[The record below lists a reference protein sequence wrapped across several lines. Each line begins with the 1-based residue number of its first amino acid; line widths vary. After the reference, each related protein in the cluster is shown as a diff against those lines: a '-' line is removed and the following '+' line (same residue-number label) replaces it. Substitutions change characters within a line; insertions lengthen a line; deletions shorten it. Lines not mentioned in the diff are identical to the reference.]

1 MLQHGTLCIMSAA
14 AVQPLIV
21 GRYAIFDRI
30 AAGGMASVH
39 VGRLLGEGGFAR
51 TVAVK
56 RLHPQFALDP
66 EFVAMFLDEAR
77 LAARIRHPN
86 VVATVDIVASEGEP
100 LLVMEYVDGESL
112 SALLRA
118 AHVGNEPAPIDVVA
132 GVMTQALAGLHAAH
146 EAKNDLGEPLGLVH
160 RDVSPQNV
168 LVGTD
173 GVARVLDF
181 GVAKALGKLHTTRE
195 GQLKGKLG
203 YLAPE
208 QIAGHAVTRR
218 TDVFAAAVVLWESL
232 AGRRL
237 FAADSEGG
245 VLQRI
250 MDGAV
255 QAPSVHAPSVPAALD
270 AVVMRGL
277 SKEPADRF
285 DSAMEMAEAIERAT
299 TAATARSIGQWVSN
313 LAGPTLQARA
323 RLIESI
329 ESSTAG
335 QAASPRLPPSPAI
348 AAAPTI
354 PDAREAPQTSISVA
368 SDRERVAPP
377 PKRWS
382 WAWVGLG
389 GAVMGGA
396 VASAVLLGRTQPRDA
411 AMPSAIG
418 TPAVV
423 AAPPPSD
430 SSPPQQDPP
439 STSAAPIVSAA
450 APAPTTHAPTKRPA
464 RPRPV
469 PATGP
474 TPPAPSGLYTRE

>member
-1 MLQHGTLCIMSAA
+1 MSAA
-14 AVQPLIV
+14 AVQPLVV

-100 LLVMEYVDGESL
+100 LLVMEYVDGEAFST
-112 SALLRA
+112 LLRA
-118 AHVGNEPAPIDVVA
+118 AHDRNEHAPIDVVA
-132 GVMTQALAGLHAAH
+132 GVMIQALTGLHAAH

-181 GVAKALGKLHTTRE
+181 GVAKALGKLHTTRD

-208 QIAGHAVTRR
+208 QVAGHAVTRR
-218 TDVFAAAVVLWESL
+218 TDVFAASVVLWEAL
-232 AGRRL
+232 TGRRL
-237 FAADSEGG
+237 FSADSEGG
-245 VLQRI
+245 VLKGI
-250 MDGAV
+250 MDTIV
-255 QAPSVHAPSVPAALD
+255 QAPSVHAPDVPAALD
-270 AVVMRGL
+270 AVVLQGL

-285 DSAMEMAEAIERAT
+285 DSAKEMAEAIERAAT
-299 TAATARSIGQWVSN
+299 PATARSIGQWVSD
-313 LAGPTLQARA
+313 LAGPILQART

-329 ESSTAG
+329 ESSSAG
-335 QAASPRLPPSPAI
+335 QAAAPRLPAPPAI

-354 PDAREAPQTSISVA
+354 PDKEMPHTSVSVA
-368 SDRERVAPP
+368 SDRERVPPP

-396 VASAVLLGRTQPRDA
+396 VASAILLGRTQPRDPA
-411 AMPSAIG
+411 LPSSMG
-418 TPAVV
+418 TPA
-423 AAPPPSD
+423 AIATPPPSD
-430 SSPPQQDPP
+430 TSPLQDPP
-439 STSAAPIVSAA
+439 SLSAAPLVSATA
-450 APAPTTHAPTKRPA
+450 PPPATSTTGHAPARRPTRPRPGPAPAP
-464 RPRPV
+464 
-469 PATGP
+469 G
-474 TPPAPSGLYTRE
+474 PPAPSGLYTRE

>member
-1 MLQHGTLCIMSAA
+1 MAAA

-39 VGRLLGEGGFAR
+39 VGRLLGESGFAR

-112 SALLRA
+112 STLLRA
-118 AHVGNEPAPIDVVA
+118 THRRNERVPVDVVA

-168 LVGTD
+168 VVGTD

-208 QIAGHAVTRR
+208 QVAGHAVTRR
-218 TDVFAAAVVLWESL
+218 TDVFAAAVVLWEAL
-232 AGRRL
+232 VGRRL

-250 MDGAV
+250 MDTNV
-255 QAPSVHAPSVPAALD
+255 QAPSVHAPDVPAALD
-270 AVVMRGL
+270 AVVLRGL

-285 DSAMEMAEAIERAT
+285 DSAMEMAEAIERAAP
-299 TAATARSIGQWVSN
+299 AATARSIGQWVSD

-335 QAASPRLPPSPAI
+335 QPAAPRLPTPPAI

-354 PDAREAPQTSISVA
+354 PDAREVPHTSIPVA
-368 SDRERVAPP
+368 SDRERVASP

-396 VASAVLLGRTQPRDA
+396 VASAIQLGRAQPRDSA
-411 AMPSAIG
+411 LPSTIG
-418 TPAVV
+418 TPAAV

-430 SSPPQQDPP
+430 SSPPQEDPP
-439 STSAAPIVSAA
+439 SISAAALVSAA
-450 APAPTTHAPTKRPA
+450 APAPTTSATGHAPRRSP
-464 RPRPV
+464 RPRPA
-469 PATGP
+469 PATAP
-474 TPPAPSGLYTRE
+474 APPAPSGLYTRE

>member
-1 MLQHGTLCIMSAA
+1 
-14 AVQPLIV
+14 
-21 GRYAIFDRI
+21 
-30 AAGGMASVH
+30 
-39 VGRLLGEGGFAR
+39 
-51 TVAVK
+51 
-56 RLHPQFALDP
+56 
-66 EFVAMFLDEAR
+66 
-77 LAARIRHPN
+77 
-86 VVATVDIVASEGEP
+86 IVASEGEP
-100 LLVMEYVDGESL
+100 LLVMEYIDGESL
-112 SALLRA
+112 SSLLRA
-118 AHVGNEPAPIDVVA
+118 AHDRNEKVAVDVVA

-208 QIAGHAVTRR
+208 QVAGHTVTRR
-218 TDVFAAAVVLWESL
+218 TDVFAAAVVLWEGL
-232 AGRRL
+232 TGRRL
-237 FAADSEGG
+237 FSADSEGG

-250 MDGAV
+250 MDTVV
-255 QAPSVHAPSVPAALD
+255 QAPSVHSPDVPAALD
-270 AVVMRGL
+270 AVVLRGL

-285 DSAMEMAEAIERAT
+285 DSALEMAEAIEK
-299 TAATARSIGQWVSN
+299 AATPASARSIGQWVSD
-313 LAGPTLQARA
+313 LAGPTLQART

-335 QAASPRLPPSPAI
+335 QAVAPQLPAAPAI
-348 AAAPTI
+348 PAAPTI
-354 PDAREAPQTSISVA
+354 PDVREAPHTSISVA

-377 PKRWS
+377 PRRWS

-396 VASAVLLGRTQPRDA
+396 VASAILLGRTQPRDA
-411 AMPSAIG
+411 ALPSTMG
-418 TPAVV
+418 TPAAM

-439 STSAAPIVSAA
+439 SISAAPVASAA
-450 APAPTTHAPTKRPA
+450 SPAPTTSAPGHTHKRPP
-464 RPRPV
+464 RPRPA
-469 PATGP
+469 PGTNP
-474 TPPAPSGLYTRE
+474 SPPAPSGLYTRE

>member
-1 MLQHGTLCIMSAA
+1 MSAA
-14 AVQPLIV
+14 AVQPLVV

-39 VGRLLGEGGFAR
+39 VGRLVGEGGFAR

-112 SALLRA
+112 SSLLRA
-118 AHVGNEPAPIDVVA
+118 TIENKARVPIEIVA
-132 GVMTQALAGLHAAH
+132 GVMAQALAGLHAAH

-208 QIAGHAVTRR
+208 QVAGHAVTRR
-218 TDVFAAAVVLWESL
+218 TDVFAAAVVLWEAL

-237 FAADSEGG
+237 FSAESEGR

-250 MDGAV
+250 MDGDV
-255 QAPSVHAPSVPAALD
+255 QAPSAYAPDIPAALD
-270 AVVMRGL
+270 AVVLRGL
-277 SKEPADRF
+277 SKQPADRF
-285 DSAMEMAEAIERAT
+285 DSALEMAEAIEHASAV
-299 TAATARSIGQWVSN
+299 AAARSIGQWVSD

-335 QAASPRLPPSPAI
+335 QAAAPRLPPPAV

-354 PDAREAPQTSISVA
+354 PDPREAGPHTSISVA
-368 SDRERVAPP
+368 SDRERLPP
-377 PKRWS
+377 PRRRWS

-396 VASAVLLGRTQPRDA
+396 VASAILLGRTQPPA
-411 AMPSAIG
+411 PGLPSAMG
-418 TPAVV
+418 TTAMS
-423 AAPPPSD
+423 APLPTD
-430 SSPPQQDPP
+430 SSPAPEAP
-439 STSAAPIVSAA
+439 SASVAPVASAV
-450 APAPTTHAPTKRPA
+450 APAPTTSATGHAPTKRPA
-464 RPRPV
+464 RPRPTAAPPS
-469 PATGP
+469 PAA
-474 TPPAPSGLYTRE
+474 PPAPSGLYTRE

>member
-1 MLQHGTLCIMSAA
+1 MSAA
-14 AVQPLIV
+14 AVQPLVV

-100 LLVMEYVDGESL
+100 LLVMEYVDGESF
-112 SALLRA
+112 STLLREA
-118 AHVGNEPAPIDVVA
+118 RDRRARVPVDIVA
-132 GVMTQALAGLHAAH
+132 GVMTQALAGLNAAH

-218 TDVFAAAVVLWESL
+218 TDVFAASVVLWEGL
-232 AGRRL
+232 TGRRL
-237 FAADSEGG
+237 FSADSEGG

-255 QAPSVHAPSVPAALD
+255 EAPSVHAPDVPAALD

-277 SKEPADRF
+277 SKEPSDRF
-285 DSAMEMAEAIERAT
+285 DSALEMAEAIEG
-299 TAATARSIGQWVSN
+299 ATAVATGRSIGQWVSD
-313 LAGPTLQARA
+313 LAGATLQARA

-335 QAASPRLPPSPAI
+335 QAAVPRLPPSPAV

-354 PDAREAPQTSISVA
+354 PDPREAAPHTSISVA
-368 SDRERVAPP
+368 ADRVRVAPP
-377 PKRWS
+377 AKRWS
-382 WAWVGLG
+382 WAWVALG
-389 GAVMGGA
+389 GAVLGGG
-396 VASAVLLGRTQPRDA
+396 VASAILLGRTQPVVVGL
-411 AMPSAIG
+411 PSAMG
-418 TPAVV
+418 TPATMVTT
-423 AAPPPSD
+423 PPSD
-430 SSPPQQDPP
+430 SSPPQDAP
-439 STSAAPIVSAA
+439 SASIVPVASAS
-450 APAPTTHAPTKRPA
+450 APAPATSTTGHAPPRRPA
-464 RPRPV
+464 RPRPTPSPS
-469 PATGP
+469 PA
-474 TPPAPSGLYTRE
+474 PPAPSGLYTRE

>member
-1 MLQHGTLCIMSAA
+1 
-14 AVQPLIV
+14 
-21 GRYAIFDRI
+21 
-30 AAGGMASVH
+30 
-39 VGRLLGEGGFAR
+39 
-51 TVAVK
+51 
-56 RLHPQFALDP
+56 
-66 EFVAMFLDEAR
+66 
-77 LAARIRHPN
+77 
-86 VVATVDIVASEGEP
+86 
-100 LLVMEYVDGESL
+100 MEYVDGESF

-118 AHVGNEPAPIDVVA
+118 ARDREEHVPVEVVA

-168 LVGTD
+168 LVGND

-208 QIAGHAVTRR
+208 QVAGHAVTRR
-218 TDVFAAAVVLWESL
+218 TDVFAAAVVLWEAL

-250 MDGAV
+250 MDTAV
-255 QAPSVHAPSVPAALD
+255 QAPSVHTPSVPAALD
-270 AVVMRGL
+270 AVVLRGL

-285 DSAMEMAEAIERAT
+285 DSAREMAEAIERAT
-299 TAATARSIGQWVSN
+299 TLATVRTIGQWVSD
-313 LAGPTLQARA
+313 LAGPTLDARA

-335 QAASPRLPPSPAI
+335 QAAAPRLPPSPAI

-354 PDAREAPQTSISVA
+354 PDAKEAPHTSITLA
-368 SDRERVAPP
+368 SDRERVPP
-377 PKRWS
+377 PSKRWS
-382 WAWVGLG
+382 WAWVALG

-396 VASAVLLGRTQPRDA
+396 VASAVLLGRTQPRETTVPT
-411 AMPSAIG
+411 AMG
-418 TPAVV
+418 TPAAI
-423 AAPPPSD
+423 AAPPMAD
-430 SSPPQQDPP
+430 SSFPQEPP
-439 STSAAPIVSAA
+439 AAGVAPVASAA
-450 APAPTTHAPTKRPA
+450 ASMPATSVPSRAPTKRPA
-464 RPRPV
+464 RPKP
-469 PATGP
+469 PP
-474 TPPAPSGLYTRE
+474 SPPAPSGLYTRE

>member
-1 MLQHGTLCIMSAA
+1 MAAA

-112 SALLRA
+112 STLLRA
-118 AHVGNEPAPIDVVA
+118 ALDRNEKVPIDVVA

-208 QIAGHAVTRR
+208 QVAGHTVTRR
-218 TDVFAAAVVLWESL
+218 TDVFAAAVVLWEGL
-232 AGRRL
+232 TGRRL
-237 FAADSEGG
+237 FSADSEGG

-250 MDGAV
+250 MDTVV
-255 QAPSVHAPSVPAALD
+255 QAPSVHSPDVPAALD
-270 AVVMRGL
+270 AVVLRGL

-285 DSAMEMAEAIERAT
+285 DSAVEMAEAIERA
-299 TAATARSIGQWVSN
+299 ATPASARSIGQWVSD
-313 LAGPTLQARA
+313 LAGPTLQART

-329 ESSTAG
+329 ESRTAG
-335 QAASPRLPPSPAI
+335 QAAAPKLPAAPAI
-348 AAAPTI
+348 LAAPTI
-354 PDAREAPQTSISVA
+354 PDVREAPHTSISVA

-377 PKRWS
+377 PRRWS

-396 VASAVLLGRTQPRDA
+396 VASAILLGRTQPRDA
-411 AMPSAIG
+411 ALPSTMG
-418 TPAVV
+418 TPAAI
-423 AAPPPSD
+423 AAPPPAD

-439 STSAAPIVSAA
+439 SISAAPLASAT
-450 APAPTTHAPTKRPA
+450 APAPATSTTGHVHKRPP

-469 PATGP
+469 PGATP
-474 TPPAPSGLYTRE
+474 APPAPSGLYTRE